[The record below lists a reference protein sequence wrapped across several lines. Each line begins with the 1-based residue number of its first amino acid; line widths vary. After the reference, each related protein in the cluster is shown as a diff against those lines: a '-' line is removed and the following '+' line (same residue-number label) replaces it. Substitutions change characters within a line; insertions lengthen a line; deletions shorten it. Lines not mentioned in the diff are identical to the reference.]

1 MITAKMV
8 QELREATGAGIM
20 DCKAALNENNGD
32 FDKALDYLR
41 EKGIA
46 KAAKKASRIAAE
58 GLANVKSGESRGVV
72 LEVNS
77 ETDFVAKNEEFKNFV
92 ASLTDAIVESD
103 VTTMEEANALEF
115 NGSTV
120 ADTLTSLTAKIGE
133 KLSFRRFVA
142 IDKKDDEVFGAY
154 SHMGGKIVTLVLL
167 KGADEDV
174 ARDVAMHVAAMNPK
188 YITREEVP
196 SDEIEHERSVLT
208 EQTLNEGKPADKVP
222 MIVEGKVNKYLKEI
236 CLVDQEYVKDP
247 SMKVSDLLSSKGA
260 KVTEFAR
267 IEKGEG
273 LEKKEENF
281 AEEVAKQ
288 ING

>member
-236 CLVDQEYVKDP
+236 CLVDQAFIKWRNFKDG
-247 SMKVSDLLSSKGA
+247 SFWSWRRNWETSRWLCRRSS
-260 KVTEFAR
+260 
-267 IEKGEG
+267 
-273 LEKKEENF
+273 
-281 AEEVAKQ
+281 
-288 ING
+288 